1 MTDNE
6 KRAHDLAVAICVD
19 TCHIKVNSQIA
30 NAKTDTSAENTEVI
44 VKMDYFTEYMNAYDL
59 ALEAFNK
66 RFPDGS
72 K

>member
-19 TCHIKVNSQIA
+19 VCHLKLNNQIA
-30 NAKTDTSAENTEVI
+30 NAENMEVNARI
-44 VKMDYFTEYMNAYDL
+44 DYFTEYMNAYKIS
-59 ALEAFNK
+59 LESFN
-66 RFPDGS
+66 REFPDG